1 MFYAIDKT
9 ERNRLASDVRTNVPM
24 KYEVVRQGCPS
35 RAKEWLK
42 RGSFCVL
49 ALLLLPVRAGSLADK
64 APPPPPA
71 EKKVTVCHKGHA
83 IEISE
88 NALSA
93 HLAHGDTEGPCEVTP
108 SKNK

>member
-1 MFYAIDKT
+1 
-9 ERNRLASDVRTNVPM
+9 M

-35 RAKEWLK
+35 RARDWFK
-42 RGSFCVL
+42 RGSFCAL
-49 ALLLLPVRAGSLADK
+49 ALLLLPVQAVGPTDK
-64 APPPPPA
+64 DKGPPPA

-83 IEISE
+83 IEISQ